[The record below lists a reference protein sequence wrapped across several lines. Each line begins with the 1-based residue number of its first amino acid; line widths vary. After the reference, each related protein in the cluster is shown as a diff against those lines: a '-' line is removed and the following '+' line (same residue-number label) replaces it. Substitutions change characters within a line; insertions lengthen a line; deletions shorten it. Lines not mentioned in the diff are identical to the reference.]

1 MPFRR
6 RETSPSI
13 PSLKRYPPSRG
24 TAGSAF
30 VAPSI
35 RLSQNSQY
43 NAFAK
48 IQKRGA
54 GITAAAPW
62 NRQKGGAGSAVG
74 GEPGKGRGTVDWS
87 GHITPPNIAGVVA
100 G

>member
-13 PSLKRYPPSRG
+13 PSLKRYPPSSG

-48 IQKRGA
+48 IQKRVA
-54 GITAAAPW
+54 GKTAPPPW
-62 NRQKGGAGSAVG
+62 NLEKRGGGGSVG
-74 GEPGKGRGTVDWS
+74 GEAGEGGEGAARMDPCQ
-87 GHITPPNIAGVVA
+87 PPHHSCVV
-100 G
+100 